1 MSPSDLNFPTRLRS
15 EDGAELRGAKAVQRV
30 SRDVPAQ
37 DAASVMNATGGEV
50 ANPAAAVGMVG
61 GEELKVEKEDA
72 GGNQTGKEPR
82 RQKGCRAGP
91 CATSRSMEFLR
102 RPAGEAG
109 NTGKRAGCWRCSQQD
124 GVNDAR
130 GLDEADATTEPDPL
144 EHDKDQDAGEGEKGA
159 APAESSRARK
169 RCPTVSFMWQKR

>member
-61 GEELKVEKEDA
+61 GEELKR
-72 GGNQTGKEPR
+72 P
-82 RQKGCRAGP
+82 
-91 CATSRSMEFLR
+91 SRHV
-102 RPAGEAG
+102 
-109 NTGKRAGCWRCSQQD
+109 T
-124 GVNDAR
+124 
-130 GLDEADATTEPDPL
+130 
-144 EHDKDQDAGEGEKGA
+144 
-159 APAESSRARK
+159 
-169 RCPTVSFMWQKR
+169 